1 MGEHG
6 HAAALEGEESVR
18 QALHQAVFDDLSRSA
33 QLLGSADLLKEL
45 RARGQGRQEEPRDLT
60 DDAELARAV
69 EDLLTSIY
77 EGVPLII
84 SRLEYPPA
92 TGISLRADPARG
104 SSE

>member
-6 HAAALEGEESVR
+6 HGAALAGEESVR

-33 QLLGSADLLKEL
+33 ELLGSADLLEEL
-45 RARGQGRQEEPRDLT
+45 RARGRARQEEPGDVA

-69 EDLLTSIY
+69 EALLTSIY

-84 SRLEYPPA
+84 SRLVHSPDDRDLA
-92 TGISLRADPARG
+92 AS
-104 SSE
+104 